1 MATFNLN
8 TGLDNISGGNSND
21 TFIATYNNGMTGT
34 FTIGDTLNGNA
45 GIDTLNITPI
55 GVAAIA
61 PPDTLWNNIF
71 NIEKIVI
78 NPTFDGAQ
86 TITTGAA
93 FQAAFAGAGI
103 NLKTTS
109 GAGAITT
116 DMSSFTGAIALTTI
130 SDAGAQTLTMG
141 AGLATVLATSTA
153 GAQTITTGTGLAT
166 VIATTT
172 AGAQT
177 IAGANLTSVK
187 ITSTGGGQ
195 TITSTG
201 AASVTVEATSTAG
214 VQTITTGAGADVITA
229 TTTAAT
235 NIITAGAGNDTVTVL
250 ASATGNY
257 TIHGNEDNDTIIG
270 GTGNDTIY
278 GDIGNDSLLG
288 FNPNSVSLGRGQIDN
303 LNGGAGSDRFILGD
317 SNWIG
322 YDDGSNTSSGVAD
335 YANIADFNSS
345 EGDVIQLR
353 GSSSDYLLTAVG
365 ADTQI
370 LINKLVAEPDELIG
384 VIRNQTGLSL
394 TGAYFD
400 YKLPPVLAIFAIASA
415 AATEGSAITFT
426 VTRTGNTQ
434 SAQAV
439 TVTTSIGI
447 NNTASVTD
455 FTAKTG
461 TLSFTSGE
469 TTKTFTVQTIQDNL
483 VEANETFAVS
493 LTNPTNGA
501 ILSAT
506 NSTAI
511 GTINNDDFGLQQ
523 ITSLATLNTKQG
535 QTIDIPLFY
544 NTSTADNTL
553 SGIGLRLHYNSASL
567 SYQNVTNLFTNNL
580 IGSVIDN
587 ADTQNFDGNT
597 STDRFVQLQYNDLAG
612 NWPNQTL
619 PLKLGDFN
627 FTAQSGFTGT
637 SLNVTAIDGTL
648 ATNYSLQSSPLV
660 VSKQAWNL
668 DIDGDGTIGALSD
681 GVILMRYLLGGSVF
695 SGDALINGASS
706 SNATRNATQIRA
718 YIQQGVSQKDLDI
731 DGNGYVTALFDG
743 LIAQRYLFGAT
754 FSGNAL
760 INGAIAPDAT
770 RDLAGIQSYMA
781 GLTNLT

>member
-1 MATFNLN
+1 MTTFNLK
-8 TGLDNISGGNSND
+8 TGLDNISGGNAND

-34 FTIGDTLNGNA
+34 FAIGDILNGNA
-45 GIDTLNITPI
+45 GIDTLDITPI

-141 AGLATVLATSTA
+141 AGLATVLAKSTA
-153 GAQTITTGTGLAT
+153 GAQTITTGRGLAT
-166 VIATTT
+166 VIATST

-187 ITSTGGGQ
+187 IRSTAGGQ

-201 AASVTVEATSTAG
+201 SASVTVEAISTAG

-278 GDIGNDSLLG
+278 GDIGNDRLLG

-322 YDDGSNTSSGVAD
+322 YDDGNNTSSGVAD

-370 LINKLVAEPDELIG
+370 LINKAGAEPDELIG

-415 AATEGSAITFT
+415 AATEGIGITFT
-426 VTRTGNTQ
+426 VTRTGDTQ
-434 SAQAV
+434 AAQAV
-439 TVTTSIGI
+439 TVTTSIGA
-447 NNTASVTD
+447 NNTAIATD
-455 FTAKTG
+455 FAAKTG
-461 TLSFTSGE
+461 TLSFASGE

-501 ILSAT
+501 TLSVT
-506 NSTAI
+506 NSTAT

-523 ITSLATLNTKQG
+523 ITSLTTLKTKQG

-553 SGIGLRLHYNSASL
+553 SGIGVRLHYNASSL

-580 IGSVIDN
+580 VGSVSDN

-597 STDRFVQLQYNDLAG
+597 STDRFVQL
-612 NWPNQTL
+612 
-619 PLKLGDFN
+619 
-627 FTAQSGFTGT
+627 
-637 SLNVTAIDGTL
+637 
-648 ATNYSLQSSPLV
+648 
-660 VSKQAWNL
+660 
-668 DIDGDGTIGALSD
+668 
-681 GVILMRYLLGGSVF
+681 
-695 SGDALINGASS
+695 
-706 SNATRNATQIRA
+706 
-718 YIQQGVSQKDLDI
+718 
-731 DGNGYVTALFDG
+731 
-743 LIAQRYLFGAT
+743 
-754 FSGNAL
+754 
-760 INGAIAPDAT
+760 
-770 RDLAGIQSYMA
+770 
-781 GLTNLT
+781 

>member
-195 TITSTG
+195 TITSNGT
-201 AASVTVEATSTAG
+201 ASVIVEAISTAG

-235 NIITAGAGNDTVTVL
+235 NIITSGAGNDTVTIL

-270 GTGNDTIY
+270 GAGNDTIY
-278 GDIGNDSLLG
+278 GDIGNDILTG
-288 FNPNSVSLGRGQIDN
+288 FNPNSSSLGLGEIDN

-322 YDDGSNTSSGVAD
+322 YDDGSNTASGVAD

-370 LINKLVAEPDELIG
+370 LINKAGAEPDELIG

-394 TGAYFD
+394 TGAYFA
-400 YKLPPVLAIFAIASA
+400 YKLPPVFAIASA
-415 AATEGSAITFT
+415 AATEGGAITFT
-426 VTRTGNTQ
+426 VTRTGDTQ
-434 SAQAV
+434 AAQAV
-439 TVTTSIGI
+439 TVATSIGAD
-447 NNTASVTD
+447 NTAIATD

-461 TLSFTSGE
+461 TLSFASGE

-501 ILSAT
+501 TLSAT
-506 NSTAI
+506 NSIAT
-511 GTINNDDFGLQQ
+511 GTINNNDFGLQQ
-523 ITSLATLNTKQG
+523 ISSLTTLKTKQG

-553 SGIGLRLHYNSASL
+553 SGIGLRLHYNSSSL
-567 SYQNVTNLFTNNL
+567 SYQNVTNLFSNNL
-580 IGSVIDN
+580 VGSVTDN
-587 ADTQNFDGNT
+587 ADTQNFDSNT
-597 STDRFVQLQYNDLAG
+597 STDRFVQLKYADLAG

-637 SLNVTAIDGTL
+637 SLNVTAIAGTL
-648 ATNYSLQSSPLV
+648 ATNYSLQASPLV
-660 VSKQAWNL
+660 IGKQAWNL

-695 SGDALINGASS
+695 SGDALINGAI
-706 SNATRNATQIRA
+706 SNTATRNTTQIRA
-718 YIQQGVSQKDLDI
+718 YLQQGVAQKDLDI
-731 DGNGYVTALFDG
+731 DGNGSVTALSDG
-743 LIAQRYLFGAT
+743 LIAQRYLFGTT

-770 RDLAGIQSYMA
+770 RDLAGIQSYLA

>member
-86 TITTGAA
+86 TFTTGAA
-93 FQAAFAGAGI
+93 FQAAFGGAGI

-141 AGLATVLATSTA
+141 AGLATVIATSTA

-166 VIATTT
+166 VMATST

-177 IAGANLTSVK
+177 IAGANLASVK
-187 ITSTGGGQ
+187 ITSTAGGQ

-201 AASVTVEATSTAG
+201 VASVIVEAISIAG
-214 VQTITTGAGADVITA
+214 VQTITTGAGADVISA

-235 NIITAGAGNDTVTVL
+235 NIITSGAGNDTVTVL

-270 GTGNDTIY
+270 GAGNDTIY
-278 GDIGNDSLLG
+278 GDIGNDILSGL
-288 FNPNSVSLGRGQIDN
+288 NPNSSTLGRGEIDN

-370 LINKLVAEPDELIG
+370 LINKAGAEPDELIG

-400 YKLPPVLAIFAIASA
+400 YKLPPVFAIASA
-415 AATEGSAITFT
+415 AATEGGAITFT
-426 VTRTGNTQ
+426 VTRTGDTQ

-439 TVTTSIGI
+439 TVATSIGAS
-447 NNTASVTD
+447 NTAIATD

-461 TLSFTSGE
+461 TLSFASGE

-501 ILSAT
+501 TLSAT
-506 NSTAI
+506 NSTAT
-511 GTINNDDFGLQQ
+511 GTINNNDFGLQQ
-523 ITSLATLNTKQG
+523 ISSLTTLKTKQG

-553 SGIGLRLHYNSASL
+553 SGIGLRLHYNSSSL

-580 IGSVIDN
+580 VGSVSDN

-597 STDRFVQLQYNDLAG
+597 STDRFVQLKYADLAG

-627 FTAQSGFTGT
+627 FTAQTGFTGT
-637 SLNVTAIDGTL
+637 SLNVTAIAGTL
-648 ATNYSLQSSPLV
+648 ATNYSLQASPLSV
-660 VSKQAWNL
+660 AKQNWNL

-681 GVILMRYLLGGSVF
+681 GVILMRYLLGGSIF

-770 RDLAGIQSYMA
+770 RDLAGIQS
-781 GLTNLT
+781 LID